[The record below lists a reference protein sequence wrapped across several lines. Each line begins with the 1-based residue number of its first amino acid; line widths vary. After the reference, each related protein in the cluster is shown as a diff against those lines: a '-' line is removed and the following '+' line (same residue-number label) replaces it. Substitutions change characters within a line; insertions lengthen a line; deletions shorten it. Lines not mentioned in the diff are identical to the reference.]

1 MKLRCTENS
10 IRIRIRKSE
19 LEQLAKTKRVEE
31 KVRFGNQVTLTF
43 ALNINE
49 SMQRVDATLLH
60 NNLVVNLPKAEAE
73 KWINSNQVGIEVSN
87 EMDSDQSLHILIEKD
102 FPCLDRENEDKSDTF
117 WELASE
123 ETPDAC

>member
-19 LEQLAKTKRVEE
+19 LHQLKATKHVEE
-31 KVRFGNQVTLTF
+31 KIQFGNQTTLTF
-43 ALNINE
+43 ALSINE
-49 SMQRVDATLLH
+49 SIQRVDASFLH
-60 NNLVVNLPKAEAE
+60 NNLVISLPQTEADQ
-73 KWINSNQVGIEVSN
+73 WINSNQVGIEVN
-87 EMDSDQSLHILIEKD
+87 NAISDEQSLHILIEKD

-123 ETPDAC
+123 ETPDTC